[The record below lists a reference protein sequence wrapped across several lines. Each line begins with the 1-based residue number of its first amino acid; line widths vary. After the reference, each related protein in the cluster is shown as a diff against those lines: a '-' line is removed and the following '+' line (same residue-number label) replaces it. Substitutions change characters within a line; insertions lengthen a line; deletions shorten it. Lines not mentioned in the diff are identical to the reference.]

1 VAREQPRMKGA
12 LVERHPGRPA
22 AQHLARL
29 PSAEDWRR
37 APAKCPIRRF
47 DCVLSRTLAHMSSP
61 RAHSVCA
68 ARGIYDAVGAATP
81 RGLGELTALERSTA
95 TRIAVYRRERLRKAG
110 KTTLG
115 GVTVL
120 AFLSVMCIGI
130 IEEYPGVYWTCFVLA
145 FSGIGTLVGREW
157 WRAGTEIE
165 SYRAGARD
173 IQRQQIERWKTIS
186 AMPEAEYAQ
195 LLRRAELTDA
205 AGRAA
210 NAFVGP
216 LVALGK
222 FAFGAFVSGDLSDGL
237 AVLDFVD
244 GDN

>member
-1 VAREQPRMKGA
+1 M
-12 LVERHPGRPA
+12 
-22 AQHLARL
+22 
-29 PSAEDWRR
+29 
-37 APAKCPIRRF
+37 
-47 DCVLSRTLAHMSSP
+47 
-61 RAHSVCA
+61 
-68 ARGIYDAVGAATP
+68 YDAVGAATP
-81 RGLGELTALERSTA
+81 QGLGGLTALERSTA
-95 TRIAVYRRERLRKAG
+95 TSVAVYRQQRLRKAG
-110 KTTLG
+110 KITLG

-130 IEEYPGVYWTCFVLA
+130 VEEYPGVYWTCFVLA
-145 FSGIGTLVGREW
+145 FLGIGTLVGREW

-173 IQRQQIERWKTIS
+173 MQRQQIERWKTIS

-210 NAFVGP
+210 NALVGP